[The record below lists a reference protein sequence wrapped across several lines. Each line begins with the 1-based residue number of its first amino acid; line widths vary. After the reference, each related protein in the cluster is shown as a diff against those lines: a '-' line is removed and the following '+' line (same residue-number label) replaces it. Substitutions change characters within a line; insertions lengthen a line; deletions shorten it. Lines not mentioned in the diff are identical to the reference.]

1 MDVKDVMNSNVVYCS
16 PNDEVSKV
24 ARILKDNDISG
35 MPVVDDGKI
44 VGMVSEF
51 DLLKLLEIPEHGD
64 LWLPSPFE
72 VIEVPIRELIGWE
85 ETKRMLSDVGEMPVS
100 KIMKKKVY
108 SVSPTSSI
116 EDASKLMAR
125 HKITRLPVVENG
137 ELVGIITRGDII
149 HGLGNL

>member
-1 MDVKDVMNSNVVYCS
+1 
-16 PNDEVSKV
+16 
-24 ARILKDNDISG
+24 
-35 MPVVDDGKI
+35 
-44 VGMVSEF
+44 
-51 DLLKLLEIPEHGD
+51 
-64 LWLPSPFE
+64 
-72 VIEVPIRELIGWE
+72 
-85 ETKRMLSDVGEMPVS
+85 
-100 KIMKKKVY
+100 MKKKVY